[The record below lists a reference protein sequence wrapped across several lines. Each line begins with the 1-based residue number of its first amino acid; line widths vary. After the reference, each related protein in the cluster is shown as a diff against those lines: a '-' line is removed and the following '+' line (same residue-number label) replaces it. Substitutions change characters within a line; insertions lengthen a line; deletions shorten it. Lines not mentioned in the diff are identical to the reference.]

1 MRTSFRAWRNRRT
14 HCAQNAAGASPMG
27 VRIPP
32 RGPVLRRSPVGL
44 RFGSSCRCWNGH
56 TGGVESAV
64 RKRPGSNPG
73 RHTKIARVVKLAAT
87 AVLNTAAF
95 GRGSSSLLSR
105 TGLWRC
111 ERNWHRSDPLSRTGN
126 TRAEL
131 ALSEAKGVRESCR
144 LRQIVER
151 GGRVGK
157 VTSPENWRAL
167 ARATGGSIP
176 SPSAKFPKEA
186 WGK

>member
-73 RHTKIARVVKLAAT
+73 RHTKICASGETGSHSGPKHRRLWAWEFESPLAHRVVEMCAESASQRLAKT
-87 AVLNTAAF
+87 V
-95 GRGSSSLLSR
+95 R
-105 TGLWRC
+105 
-111 ERNWHRSDPLSRTGN
+111 GN
-126 TRAEL
+126 TGAEL
-131 ALSEAKGVRESCR
+131 ALSEANGFES
-144 LRQIVER
+144 L
-151 GGRVGK
+151 
-157 VTSPENWRAL
+157 
-167 ARATGGSIP
+167 P
-176 SPSAKFPKEA
+176 SPPNCAEGWTS
-186 WGK
+186 WQSHQS

>member
-1 MRTSFRAWRNRRT
+1 MGTSFRAWRNRRT

-95 GRGSSSLLSR
+95 WRGSSNLLSR
-105 TGLWRC
+105 TR
-111 ERNWHRSDPLSRTGN
+111 P
-126 TRAEL
+126 
-131 ALSEAKGVRESCR
+131 ALSEANGFESCR
-144 LRQIVER
+144 LRQIVQR

-176 SPSAKFPKEA
+176 SPSAKFSKEA